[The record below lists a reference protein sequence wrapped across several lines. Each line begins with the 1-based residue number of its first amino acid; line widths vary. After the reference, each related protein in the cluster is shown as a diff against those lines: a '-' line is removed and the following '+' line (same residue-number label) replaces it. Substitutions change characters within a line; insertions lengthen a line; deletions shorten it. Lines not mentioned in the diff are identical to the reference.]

1 MTATEQEIQAAL
13 RSLARNRTTLT
24 IAHRLSTVV
33 DADQILV
40 LDQGVVVER
49 GTHHEL
55 LALSGV
61 YARMWA
67 LQAEQNDLQ
76 AAA

>member
-1 MTATEQEIQAAL
+1 M
-13 RSLARNRTTLT
+13 ARHRTTLS

-40 LDQGVVVER
+40 LVDGRVVER
-49 GTHHEL
+49 GTHGEL
-55 LALSGV
+55 LALGGT

-67 LQAEQNDLQ
+67 LQAEQQ
-76 AAA
+76 VEAEAAV

>member
-1 MTATEQEIQAAL
+1 MV
-13 RSLARNRTTLT
+13 ARHRTTLT

-40 LDQGVVVER
+40 LVDGRVAER
-49 GTHHEL
+49 GTHVEL
-55 LALSGV
+55 LARDGV

-67 LQAEQNDLQ
+67 MQAEQQDEPV
-76 AAA
+76 AA